1 MKLRLLILC
10 LALILPACV
19 STQPKVFEVPTGRE
33 KANVPFWWM
42 PNEEAQATLVFF
54 SGGSGALGRNDN
66 DALNGPPWENE
77 RNSLLVRN
85 WQLFHKEGFNVA
97 IIGRAQDRVQVLD
110 TRGPQRSW
118 PAETYRASAEHSR
131 EIREVLLQI
140 KQLAPGKDIWL
151 VGHSMGSISS
161 ANASIA
167 NPDIIAGQVLLG
179 SITHKGG
186 ARGGRG
192 GPDDIMP
199 PTGLDFGKIRVPTLI
214 MTHSQDECLN
224 TKPEHAR
231 ENYSALNNAP
241 RKELVFLSGGSSPR
255 GETCGA
261 EHYHGFPGLE
271 KEVVN
276 RTASWIRAP
285 SSK

>member
-1 MKLRLLILC
+1 MILRLLILC

-19 STQPKVFEVPTGRE
+19 SSPQPRVFEVPTGRA
-33 KANVPFWWM
+33 KANIPFWWM
-42 PNEEAQATLVFF
+42 PDEAAQATVVIFT
-54 SGGSGALGRNDN
+54 GGPGALGRNDN
-66 DALNGPPWENE
+66 DALNGPQAWE
-77 RNSLLVRN
+77 RHSFLVRD
-85 WQLFHKEGFNVA
+85 WRLFQKEGFNVA
-97 IIGRAQDRVQVLD
+97 LVGRARDRVQEMNSR
-110 TRGPQRSW
+110 TGSPRR
-118 PAETYRASAEHSR
+118 AIAYRASAEHSR